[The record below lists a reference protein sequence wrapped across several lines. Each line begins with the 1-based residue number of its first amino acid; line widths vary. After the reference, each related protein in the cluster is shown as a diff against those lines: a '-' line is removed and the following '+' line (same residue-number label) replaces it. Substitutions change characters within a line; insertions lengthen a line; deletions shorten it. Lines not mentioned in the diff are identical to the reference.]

1 MKKYG
6 LIILVCLLVGC
17 VNSGELKKFPPKD
30 YPQLTQESF
39 SKEET
44 VALEHITVRYIP
56 HYEKN
61 RQKVRITGSITL
73 NRDKIPTG
81 SIVNEF
87 ALNLFGLDKEYTVIN
102 SGRFSRLSIPVDM
115 DSIPFE
121 IDIPYASVVEFVG
134 FKYGFKHIYDLA

>member
-17 VNSGELKKFPPKD
+17 VNSGELKKFPPND
-30 YPQLTQESF
+30 YPRLTQESF
-39 SKEET
+39 SQEET
-44 VALEHITVRYIP
+44 VTLTHITVRYVP
-56 HYEKN
+56 HYDKK

-73 NRDKIPTG
+73 NRDKILPG
-81 SIVNEF
+81 SIVTDF

-102 SGRFSRLSIPVDM
+102 SGRFSRLSVPADT
-115 DSIPFE
+115 DTIPFE
-121 IDIPYASVVEFVG
+121 IDIPYTSAVEFVG